1 MSQTL
6 SSLSSFK
13 DFGMGL
19 VLCFRLII
27 GIFHLIG
34 HYVPLLVSQAPNK
47 PTGSN
52 HIRKYKRILVIIEDL
67 SRNVDDR
74 RTRLRH
80 DPRLMV
86 SPLPSMAS
94 LLPPLYVF
102 SVGIHSFLFSDSRQF
117 VFFVSIGFFTFS
129 RRRQFFGFF

>member
-1 MSQTL
+1 ML

-19 VLCFRLII
+19 VLCFRLIL

-34 HYVPLLVSQAPNK
+34 HYVPLLPQALNQ

-74 RTRLRH
+74 RRWLRH
-80 DPRLMV
+80 VPRLMV

-94 LLPPLYVF
+94 LLPPLHVF
-102 SVGIHSFLFSDSRQF
+102 SVGIHSFLFSDFRQY
-117 VFFVSIGFFTFS
+117 VFFVSICFFTFS
-129 RRRQFFGFF
+129 RRRQFFWFF